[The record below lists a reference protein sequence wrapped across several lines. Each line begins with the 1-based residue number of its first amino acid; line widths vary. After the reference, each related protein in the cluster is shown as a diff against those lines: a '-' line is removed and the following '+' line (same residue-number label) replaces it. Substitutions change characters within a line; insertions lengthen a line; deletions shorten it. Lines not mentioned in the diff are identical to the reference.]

1 MKVTVFCYRFLND
14 ISDRRGYRKAVEFD
28 LPDSERDHMVV
39 LEHIF
44 EQLNVGGE
52 LVPAE
57 PWCEEYRAA
66 GNPSLSVDDVVIL
79 GDKPWHCAR
88 FGWKP
93 LDPSWEPGEDEY
105 EYSFAKGSW
114 SLKRPAPAA

>member
-1 MKVTVFCYRFLND
+1 MRVQVFCYKFLDD

-28 LPDSERDHMVV
+28 LPDDERDHMVV
-39 LEHIF
+39 LEYIF

-52 LVPAE
+52 LVPATD
-57 PWCEEYRAA
+57 WCREYREA

-93 LDPSWEPGEDEY
+93 LEPGWEPGEDEY
-105 EYSFAKGSW
+105 EFSFAKNEW
-114 SLKRPAPAA
+114 QLKRPAPAA